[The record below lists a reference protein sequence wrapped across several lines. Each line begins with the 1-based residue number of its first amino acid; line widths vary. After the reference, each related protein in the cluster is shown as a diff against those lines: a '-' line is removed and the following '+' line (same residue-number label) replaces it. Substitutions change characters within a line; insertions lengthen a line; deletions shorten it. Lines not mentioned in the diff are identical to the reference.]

1 MSEKP
6 RLTASFLT
14 SAANIKQ
21 CPQDETVEIAFVGR
35 SNAGKSSSFNRIMG
49 SHGLAR
55 VSKTPGR
62 TRLINLFS
70 TSFGLRVADLPGYGY
85 AKASK
90 KAQQGWNKAV
100 DQYLAERP
108 NLHGLVV
115 VMDARHPLKPFDQ
128 SMITWAEEREL
139 NVLLLLNK
147 SDKLKRN
154 AQHNVLREV
163 QAYVEQ
169 LESVQVLLFSA
180 QSGRGLE
187 DAVEWFGQFA

>member
-1 MSEKP
+1 MNENP

-14 SAANIKQ
+14 SAANVKQ
-21 CPQDETVEIAFVGR
+21 CPQDETTEIAFVGR

-49 SHGLAR
+49 SHGLAH

-70 TSFGLRVADLPGYGY
+70 TSFGFRVADLPGYGY

-108 NLHGLVV
+108 NLQGLVV

-128 SMITWAEEREL
+128 SMITWAEERDL

-147 SDKLKRN
+147 ADKLKRN

-163 QAYVEQ
+163 QTYVEP

-180 QSGRGLE
+180 QSGQGLE